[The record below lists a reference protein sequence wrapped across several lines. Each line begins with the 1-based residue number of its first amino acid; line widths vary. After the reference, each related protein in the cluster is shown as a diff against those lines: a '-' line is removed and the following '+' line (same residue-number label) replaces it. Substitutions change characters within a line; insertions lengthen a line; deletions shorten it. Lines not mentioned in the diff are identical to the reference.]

1 MKLKLKTRKGV
12 AKRFKFS
19 KGGKIKYAHSGK
31 SHLLSKKKTK
41 RKRHL
46 RKPALLKGKGDM
58 KYLTRMLP
66 YG

>member
-1 MKLKLKTRKGV
+1 MKLKTHKGV
-12 AKRFKFS
+12 AKRFKFT
-19 KGGKIKYAHSGK
+19 KKGKIKYSHGGK

-46 RKPALLKGKGDM
+46 RKSAMVEGKKDI
-58 KYLTRMLP
+58 KYITRMLP